1 MASINGNAFQ
11 CEFQNGGK
19 KAARGNSILTL
30 GGVLYFFFSSSNFV
44 TAIKGFLPP

>member
-1 MASINGNAFQ
+1 MASINGKAFQ

-30 GGVLYFFFSSSNFV
+30 GGFCIFFCSSNFV
-44 TAIKGFLPP
+44 TAIKGFLLP